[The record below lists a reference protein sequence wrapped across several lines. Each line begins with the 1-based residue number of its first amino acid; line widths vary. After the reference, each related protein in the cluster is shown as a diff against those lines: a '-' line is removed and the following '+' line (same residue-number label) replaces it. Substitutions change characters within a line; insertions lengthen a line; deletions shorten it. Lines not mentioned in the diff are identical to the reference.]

1 MDVDTEEDEDDV
13 DVDVDD
19 EKERDVEVEPAGREE
34 NWTTPTPG
42 AARATRRGG
51 GSATEEGG
59 VKGRSQG
66 TGIREKRRAVGPPS
80 PAGGGGGVEAA
91 RVVSQGQSIRGMV
104 HATER
109 PRDTMREAPRR
120 DVRTGTDRERQTSE
134 RTRAAERTARIM
146 GAGGGGEGGAG
157 TGAGRSRS

>member
-1 MDVDTEEDEDDV
+1 VDTEEDEDDV

-80 PAGGGGGVEAA
+80 PAGGGVGVEAA
-91 RVVSQGQSIRGMV
+91 RVVSQGESIRGMM

-120 DVRTGTDRERQTSE
+120 DVRSGAERERQTSE

-146 GAGGGGEGGAG
+146 GAGGAGEGGAV